1 MINPNWKIERAGRL
15 FFTLIR
21 ECWSQIPQVV
31 AITTTC
37 LRCTKMEWMWIEE
50 MERNHISRVVQS
62 KSFQLKKTAFGAE
75 LLLPYLQLLF
85 ILFCYPS
92 HRKLRFFFISFCF
105 RLLSIKT
112 RLERVIYHN
121 INCLSFFSFNSSFF
135 TGFSSWT
142 WVSRY
147 KWVGSCV

>member
-1 MINPNWKIERAGRL
+1 MLLSRPRARDAQKLSGCGLKR
-15 FFTLIR
+15 
-21 ECWSQIPQVV
+21 WN
-31 AITTTC
+31 AITF
-37 LRCTKMEWMWIEE
+37 LE
-50 MERNHISRVVQS
+50 SFS

-147 KWVGSCV
+147 KWVGSLICVSVLSLISASISV